1 MKHATRSRTARGC
14 LPVESA
20 SPRGDIPVASLL
32 FWLEVSLKVRFAEPM
47 APVFHISPAAV
58 G

>member
-47 APVFHISPAAV
+47 APVFHISPL
-58 G
+58 